1 MSTFDVLSANLTS
14 VPVLAFAL
22 GILAAR
28 LSADLKIP
36 RGAYEFI
43 SMTLLLSIGL
53 KGGVALSETSVAA
66 LSIPL
71 LITLALGSLIPI
83 LAYVSLKSIKKL
95 NNIDRGSLA
104 AHYGSTSL
112 VTFTTAL
119 VFMEAT
125 GIFYE
130 KYVSAMLV
138 VMEIPGILIGILLA
152 TGGMAALKNKHLI
165 YEVVF
170 GKTVVLLTGALLI
183 GLIAGK
189 SGFDKVA
196 PFFVELQPGLLT
208 LFLLTLGVVAGQKLG
223 EFKTLGVPLGIFAL
237 VFPLFAGSLG
247 VLAATPIGMS
257 AGGAT
262 AFAVLCASASYIA
275 APAAVSIALPKANPS
290 LSIVTALGVTFP
302 FNLTIGLPLYLAMAQ
317 QLN

>member
-1 MSTFDVLSANLTS
+1 MSTLDVLSANLTS

-71 LITLALGSLIPI
+71 LVTLVLGSIIPI
-83 LAYVSLKSIKKL
+83 LAYGSLKAIKKL

-119 VFMEAT
+119 VFMEST

-170 GKTVVLLTGALLI
+170 GKTVVLLTGALVI

-208 LFLLTLGVVAGQKLG
+208 LFLLTLGVVAGQKLE

-237 VFPLFAGSLG
+237 VFPLVAGSLG
-247 VLAATPIGMS
+247 VLAATAIGMS

-290 LSIVTALGVTFP
+290 ISIVTALGVTFP
-302 FNLTIGLPLYLAMAQ
+302 FNLTIGLPLYLALAQ